1 MWFQMQRK
9 KITLLQKII
18 PGVIALAILL
28 IYYVSKGEVSNF
40 YSWLF
45 ETTVF
50 FTAYFFFLNEIII
63 SIMEHEYV
71 HLTIPVVIGIL
82 AFAFYMLV
90 FQKTPEEMFVSFL
103 NSTVLFSVFW
113 TIWSFVKDGL
123 Q

>member
-1 MWFQMQRK
+1 
-9 KITLLQKII
+9 
-18 PGVIALAILL
+18 
-28 IYYVSKGEVSNF
+28 
-40 YSWLF
+40 
-45 ETTVF
+45 
-50 FTAYFFFLNEIII
+50 
-63 SIMEHEYV
+63 MEHEYV